1 MTWEWASLILALIL
15 IITSIM
21 IGKEDHR
28 IKIPKV
34 LEVCPGKLTSIRL
47 NVDAKQVFA
56 TFFGEGVLKVVNAK
70 GLKLNIFVPKPGK
83 YELKLTLV
91 STKGKVLNYVI
102 KINAMNC
109 PRASS

>member
-1 MTWEWASLILALIL
+1 MTWEWASLILAIFL
-15 IITSIM
+15 IIVSMM
-21 IGKEDHR
+21 IGKEDNR
-28 IKIPKV
+28 IEIPKV
-34 LEVCPGKLTSIRL
+34 LEVCSGKLTSVRL
-47 NVDAKQVFA
+47 NVNAKQVFA
-56 TFFGEGVLKVVNAK
+56 TFFGEGVLKVANGK
-70 GLKLNIFVPKPGK
+70 DLKLNILVPKPGK